1 MADKLDLENFKEEYN
16 KIQEKY
22 DLPSFEELNSDFAIE
37 KAADN
42 ETEYLVR
49 EIRRYVSDKLFNYLR
64 FTETLLNPV
73 NAPLWIFSIVK
84 TMDESQKK
92 KLSEIYKKLA
102 ENELRLFELDLSFSE
117 ENEAVFIKR
126 GYKLWKEI
134 QGEYLDFLDKVK
146 KNWGNKF
153 EVNNKGYFG

>member
-49 EIRRYVSDKLFNYLR
+49 EIRRYVSDKLFNYL
-64 FTETLLNPV
+64 
-73 NAPLWIFSIVK
+73 
-84 TMDESQKK
+84 
-92 KLSEIYKKLA
+92 KLIS
-102 ENELRLFELDLSFSE
+102 LRIIE
-117 ENEAVFIKR
+117 
-126 GYKLWKEI
+126 
-134 QGEYLDFLDKVK
+134 
-146 KNWGNKF
+146 
-153 EVNNKGYFG
+153 